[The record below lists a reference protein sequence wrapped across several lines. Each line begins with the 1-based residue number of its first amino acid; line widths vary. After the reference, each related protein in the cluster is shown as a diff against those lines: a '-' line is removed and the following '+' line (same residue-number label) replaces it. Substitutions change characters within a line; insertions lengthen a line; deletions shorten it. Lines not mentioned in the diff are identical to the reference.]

1 MNQIPDGWYR
11 ISVKALVL
19 NETRDK
25 FLVVLEESG
34 RWDFPGG
41 GIHPGEGPQACLR
54 REIENEEMRVPVT
67 WIAENPCY
75 FLMGQFQSE
84 KRCGQWYANVFY
96 EVKLGHLCYTPS
108 DECQGVRFVNSE
120 EAVKLNAFDSVH
132 KLAELFNIENH
143 R

>member
-1 MNQIPDGWYR
+1 MGSCWWRNRSW
-11 ISVKALVL
+11 
-19 NETRDK
+19 
-25 FLVVLEESG
+25 G
-34 RWDFPGG
+34 RPTGLS
-41 GIHPGEGPQACLR
+41 A
-54 REIENEEMRVPVT
+54 EIENEEMKVPVT

-84 KRCGQWYANVFY
+84 KRRGQWYANVLY
-96 EVKLGHLCYTPS
+96 EVKLEHLRYTPS
-108 DECQGVRFVNSE
+108 DECQDARFVNSE